1 MEEILVKGYKLSVTK
16 GISSG
21 DIMYNMGIIVNNIV
35 SLKVTERVDLKC
47 PHTLPPNGQC
57 MK

>member
-1 MEEILVKGYKLSVTK
+1 MGEVLVEGYRLSVTK
-16 GISSG
+16 GIRSG

-35 SLKVTERVDLKC
+35 SSKVTERVDLKC
-47 PHTLPPNGQC
+47 PHILPPISQY